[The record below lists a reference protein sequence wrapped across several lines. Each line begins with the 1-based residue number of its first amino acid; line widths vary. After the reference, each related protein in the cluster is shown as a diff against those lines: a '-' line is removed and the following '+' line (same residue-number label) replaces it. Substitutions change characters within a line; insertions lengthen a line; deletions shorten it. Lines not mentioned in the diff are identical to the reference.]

1 MQLLSVRQ
9 TRPGIVWAKLISKRH
24 FDKGPKVAGFG
35 KLSRI
40 LTKLR
45 KSPIARVAVL
55 VALVFMITYGGMA
68 IARIVM
74 STESPVM
81 VVPSTSMVPTLNV
94 GDIVIVKGVDA
105 NTITVGTII
114 IFRSPSGSIDI
125 IHRVIGIT
133 REGGEL
139 YFKTKGDHNPSPDPW
154 VPGVPAEYVKGVLVG
169 RIPYVGY
176 VTLALAGT
184 LGYIVIG
191 LLIFLMIAFEYY
203 DSKKKPNAS
212 TDQQ

>member
-1 MQLLSVRQ
+1 M
-9 TRPGIVWAKLISKRH
+9 
-24 FDKGPKVAGFG
+24 FF
-35 KLSRI
+35 
-40 LTKLR
+40 
-45 KSPIARVAVL
+45 
-55 VALVFMITYGGMA
+55 ITYGGMA
-68 IARIVM
+68 VARIVM

-133 REGGEL
+133 KEGDKL
-139 YFKTKGDHNPSPDPW
+139 YFETKGDHNPSPDPW
-154 VPGVPAEYVKGVLVG
+154 LPGVPEENVKGVLVG
-169 RIPYVGY
+169 KIPYIGY
-176 VTLALAGT
+176 VTLALSGP

-191 LLIFLMIAFEYY
+191 FLIFLMIVFEYY
-203 DSKKKPNAS
+203 DSRKKPSRS
-212 TDQQ
+212 TDQR